1 MPRAKNAVASKARR
15 KKILKEARGF
25 WGRRNRLFKTAEEAV
40 QRGWAYAYR
49 DRRQRKRE
57 FRKLWITRIN
67 AAARMN
73 GLTYGTMIHGLK
85 SANVEVDRKALAEIA
100 VNDPTTFA
108 ALAETAKSAL

>member
-67 AAARMN
+67 AAARIN
-73 GLTYGTMIHGLK
+73 GLTYGKMIHGLK

>member
-15 KKILKEARGF
+15 KKVLKEARGF

-108 ALAETAKSAL
+108 ALAEAAKSAL